1 MLSIQDHGAKLC
13 DGLTRREA
21 LRVGGIG
28 LGGLSL
34 SNLLRNRALAN
45 PATTSNISGFGKA
58 KSIIVFGLVGD
69 FPSMRAGIPNPMHL
83 RKSAGNL
90 VQPVRKL
97 RDFRSAN

>member
-45 PATTSNISGFGKA
+45 PATTSNISDSKQ
-58 KSIIVFGLVGD
+58 IYYCLGD
-69 FPSMRAGIPNPMHL
+69 PQYESWDPKPDAPEEIR
-83 RKSAGNL
+83 GNL

-97 RDFRSAN
+97 GI